1 MQSKA
6 DLAYDFIKGKIISGE
21 LAPLSPICEADLQ
34 KEIGASRTPVREA
47 ILRLRDSGFIYI
59 FPNNATL
66 VSEIS
71 LDLIN
76 EIYDTRFANEP
87 FVNVEASKR
96 VPSQY
101 LEDLKEKFLRAY
113 DSVSP
118 QTHSD
123 YLIDLD
129 DKLHEGLLDYYPNR
143 FIQKIMHTI
152 FDHNRRLRRFST
164 QINIKEH
171 LDIIGYLPI
180 GHAPEIVV
188 QESSGPGTAE
198 THRPHHRHR
207 ARLERIRF
215 RIRYRERV
223 FPDHGR
229 VHPVA
234 FFQDIPRRI
243 NLD

>member
-87 FVNVEASKR
+87 FVNIEASKR

-101 LEDLKEKFLRAY
+101 LEDLKEKIRLKDFNH
-113 DSVSP
+113 SVHAQRVYKYRS
-118 QTHSD
+118 Q
-123 YLIDLD
+123 YCFFRVQIV
-129 DKLHEGLLDYYPNR
+129 
-143 FIQKIMHTI
+143 
-152 FDHNRRLRRFST
+152 RRKPF
-164 QINIKEH
+164 
-171 LDIIGYLPI
+171 
-180 GHAPEIVV
+180 
-188 QESSGPGTAE
+188 
-198 THRPHHRHR
+198 
-207 ARLERIRF
+207 
-215 RIRYRERV
+215 
-223 FPDHGR
+223 
-229 VHPVA
+229 
-234 FFQDIPRRI
+234 
-243 NLD
+243 

>member
-87 FVNVEASKR
+87 FVNIEASKR

-101 LEDLKEKFLRAY
+101 LEDLKEKFLRAF
-113 DSVSP
+113 DSDLP

-129 DKLHEGLLDYYPNR
+129 DKLHDGLLDYYPNR

-164 QINIKEH
+164 QINVKEH
-171 LDIIGYLPI
+171 IDIIDALLSKDEKAIRDTTVLHINESKKLTLDAYQKGYLKNI
-180 GHAPEIVV
+180 
-188 QESSGPGTAE
+188 
-198 THRPHHRHR
+198 
-207 ARLERIRF
+207 
-215 RIRYRERV
+215 YRS
-223 FPDHGR
+223 
-229 VHPVA
+229 
-234 FFQDIPRRI
+234 
-243 NLD
+243 

>member
-123 YLIDLD
+123 YLIELD

-171 LDIIGYLPI
+171 LDIIDALLSKDEKAIRQTTVLHISESKKLTLDAYQKGYLKNI
-180 GHAPEIVV
+180 
-188 QESSGPGTAE
+188 
-198 THRPHHRHR
+198 
-207 ARLERIRF
+207 
-215 RIRYRERV
+215 YRS
-223 FPDHGR
+223 
-229 VHPVA
+229 
-234 FFQDIPRRI
+234 
-243 NLD
+243 

>member
-6 DLAYDFIKGKIISGE
+6 DFAYDFIKGKIISGE
-21 LAPLSPICEADLQ
+21 LALLSPIYEADLQ

-101 LEDLKEKFLRAY
+101 PEDLKEKFLR
-113 DSVSP
+113 VL
-118 QTHSD
+118 TV
-123 YLIDLD
+123 ICR
-129 DKLHEGLLDYYPNR
+129 KR
-143 FIQKIMHTI
+143 
-152 FDHNRRLRRFST
+152 T
-164 QINIKEH
+164 QII
-171 LDIIGYLPI
+171 
-180 GHAPEIVV
+180 
-188 QESSGPGTAE
+188 
-198 THRPHHRHR
+198 
-207 ARLERIRF
+207 
-215 RIRYRERV
+215 
-223 FPDHGR
+223 
-229 VHPVA
+229 
-234 FFQDIPRRI
+234 
-243 NLD
+243 